1 MGRLDVSEVLII
13 VGLAS
18 LIGLLI
24 HNWMYRHN
32 THLHR

>member
-1 MGRLDVSEVLII
+1 MGTVDVPGVLII

-24 HNWMYRHN
+24 HNWMYSHH
-32 THLHR
+32 THLRP